1 MLQCRLSIPSF
12 SGSHCNIKNLTVK
25 TMNLFEI
32 VFWSKLL
39 PKELSNFRF
48 WNFPIFPFRHFLL
61 MCASQF
67 QYLHVLYGKMNKV
80 NGSLF
85 IYLSIYSLKYR
96 IVYIFI
102 FMIPLFYVW
111 HLFKFRFFTFVHEN
125 STLTKGLDFILYIY

>member
-1 MLQCRLSIPSF
+1 
-12 SGSHCNIKNLTVK
+12 
-25 TMNLFEI
+25 MNLFEI

-102 FMIPLFYVW
+102 FIIPLFYV
-111 HLFKFRFFTFVHEN
+111 
-125 STLTKGLDFILYIY
+125 